1 MVMLKKKIFV
11 ISLYLIILIR
21 SVPHNLGK
29 DLTKF
34 NIKDKDISYSKAQR
48 NLGNDN
54 YILLYFNKDLYY
66 NAGFGNAYRI
76 DIDYIINV
84 KNNNI
89 KYAKYDP
96 LYVYKNI
103 GIEIHFDK
111 AISSLNNFFYRK
123 YDENMKYLEFID
135 FTNFNSKSLSDI
147 WHMLYE
153 CSSLKSIKFTNL
165 KTSKITHMG
174 YMFYGCSSLESIDL
188 SNFDTSQV
196 TYMNSMFYGCSSL
209 KSIDLSKIKTSK
221 VVYMYEMFYECSSLK
236 SIDLSNFD
244 TSSVISMKSMFY
256 GCSSLETIDLS
267 NFNTFNVTDMNYMF
281 YGCNSVK
288 SIDLSHFDMANCYS
302 YEDMFSEIN
311 SLKYINL
318 YSFKNDRIISSIF
331 NDINSTIFVCQKN
344 KIIINSKAYNCCDSN
359 LEPYNCI
366 SSNSEN
372 TIPSNNDESNNSET
386 DSNNQSHNGDSNN
399 SETDSNNQSD
409 NDDSN
414 ANNMNSSN
422 INIIKHKTESSSS
435 ISVGAII
442 GIIAGGLVVIII
454 AIICAY
460 RNCDCSKNLTDNRN
474 ITINN
479 SGTIKKIKF

>member
-1 MVMLKKKIFV
+1 
-11 ISLYLIILIR
+11 
-21 SVPHNLGK
+21 
-29 DLTKF
+29 
-34 NIKDKDISYSKAQR
+34 
-48 NLGNDN
+48 
-54 YILLYFNKDLYY
+54 
-66 NAGFGNAYRI
+66 
-76 DIDYIINV
+76 
-84 KNNNI
+84 
-89 KYAKYDP
+89 
-96 LYVYKNI
+96 
-103 GIEIHFDK
+103 
-111 AISSLNNFFYRK
+111 
-123 YDENMKYLEFID
+123 
-135 FTNFNSKSLSDI
+135 
-147 WHMLYE
+147 
-153 CSSLKSIKFTNL
+153 
-165 KTSKITHMG
+165 MG
-174 YMFYGCSSLESIDL
+174 
-188 SNFDTSQV
+188 
-196 TYMNSMFYGCSSL
+196 
-209 KSIDLSKIKTSK
+209 
-221 VVYMYEMFYECSSLK
+221 
-236 SIDLSNFD
+236 
-244 TSSVISMKSMFY
+244 
-256 GCSSLETIDLS
+256 SSLETIDLS
-267 NFNTFNVTDMNYMF
+267 NFNTFKVTNMNYTF
-281 YGCNSVK
+281 FGCNSLK

-386 DSNNQSHNGDSNN
+386 DSNNQS
-399 SETDSNNQSD
+399 D

-414 ANNMNSSN
+414 TNNMNSSN

-442 GIIAGGLVVIII
+442 GIIACGLVVIII